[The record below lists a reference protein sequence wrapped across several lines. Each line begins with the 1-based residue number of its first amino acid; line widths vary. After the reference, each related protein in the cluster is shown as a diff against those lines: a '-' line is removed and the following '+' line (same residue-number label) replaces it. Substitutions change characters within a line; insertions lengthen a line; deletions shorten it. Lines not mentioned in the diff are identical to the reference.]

1 MSATKTLTPA
11 ELLRESPQGFWNLK
25 VALSPGGEVSFRI
38 GAEVVT
44 LQPDE
49 AEELAD
55 KVRRLAELGRQ
66 EDRPDA
72 RSLTRVLH

>member
-1 MSATKTLTPA
+1 MSATKALTPA

-25 VALSPGGEVSFRI
+25 VGLSPGGAVSFRI

-49 AEELAD
+49 AAELAE
-55 KVRRLAELGRQ
+55 KIRQLAELGR
-66 EDRPDA
+66 R
-72 RSLTRVLH
+72 

>member
-1 MSATKTLTPA
+1 MSATKTLTTA
-11 ELLRESPQGFWNLK
+11 EVLRESLPGFWNLK
-25 VALSPGGEVSFRI
+25 VGLSPGGEVSFRI

-49 AEELAD
+49 AEELAE
-55 KVRRLAELGRQ
+55 KVRRLAELGRL

-72 RSLTRVLH
+72 RSLAGVPH

>member
-1 MSATKTLTPA
+1 MSTTKTLTPA

-25 VALSPGGEVSFRI
+25 VGLSPGGEVSFRI

-49 AEELAD
+49 AAELAE
-55 KVRRLAELGRQ
+55 KIRQLAELGR
-66 EDRPDA
+66 R
-72 RSLTRVLH
+72 